1 MSGQFSA
8 SVTSTH
14 ADVLACR
21 VRTGGSRSGPTSAA
35 IYTLREAR
43 LRTPVTAN
51 KAQTG
56 GRAQSRELLS

>member
-8 SVTSTH
+8 NVTSTH

-21 VRTGGSRSGPTSAA
+21 THGRISVGSDLRGDLYTKGG
-35 IYTLREAR
+35 AR